1 MYVYILY
8 RPNILE
14 TIFYIFLNKYVRIVC
29 IFNIYA
35 YICTMQSK
43 EINKMSR
50 DEIESKYSSFLT
62 QILPKEILMLAIKFE
77 YNPKTIKTYLDFR
90 GTDILRTRAIVESAL
105 EILSDRGIIFTEQEE
120 KTA

>member
-1 MYVYILY
+1 
-8 RPNILE
+8 
-14 TIFYIFLNKYVRIVC
+14 
-29 IFNIYA
+29 
-35 YICTMQSK
+35 
-43 EINKMSR
+43 MSR
-50 DEIESKYSSFLT
+50 DEIESKFSSFLT